1 MAAVRVVPP
10 SLKRA
15 GGSSSGPAALFRCK
29 RLIAHR
35 TSSSYG
41 GVIGTFDIV

>member
-1 MAAVRVVPP
+1 MAAVRAAQT
-10 SLKRA
+10 SLKRT
-15 GGSSSGPAALFRCK
+15 GGSSSRSAALFRYK

-41 GVIGTFDIV
+41 GVVDTFDIV